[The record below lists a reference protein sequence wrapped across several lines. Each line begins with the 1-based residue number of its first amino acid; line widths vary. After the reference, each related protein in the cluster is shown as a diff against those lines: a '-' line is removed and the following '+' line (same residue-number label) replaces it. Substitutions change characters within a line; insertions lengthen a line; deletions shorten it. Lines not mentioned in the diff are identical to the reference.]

1 MPRMSLISSD
11 ATTAPAEKGNGYNPD
26 RLGLVINLVISSN
39 YNKNCVFVVAIFV
52 WLFWRKEE
60 DCFGRVVVK
69 LVARYFLE
77 VESVSKLST
86 HSLSSRQ
93 VQSTFVGGWGCRV
106 FGCDRKTITKKKVE
120 FAKVKHETW
129 ISPSSNE

>member
-93 VQSTFVGGWGCRV
+93 VHFFLIFSISSLAHYAETSRCRGWTGSWFFQRV
-106 FGCDRKTITKKKVE
+106 
-120 FAKVKHETW
+120 
-129 ISPSSNE
+129 